1 MRPFHAPYC
10 VYRKQAK
17 AGYFWYV
24 RFWDDTARKYSRIR
38 STGIPV
44 TGKGEGRH
52 AAEEAARSMLPAI
65 RFTPEVPDKP
75 FAEYITGFWTPGSP
89 YARECAQVKKKPLS
103 AGYIKLHHE
112 DVGRHIEPFPGF
124 RGVTLRNLTAGMIR
138 DWMTWAVEKG
148 MSGRRINT
156 VLQSMRIAVRYA
168 VSREEL
174 GRDPFK
180 NIGEAEEQPREKG
193 ILTPGEVAALIQS
206 PMKDPRT
213 RLAVLLGVLC
223 GLRCGEIRGLQWG
236 DIGDGIITV
245 CHNWIDEEGI
255 KAPKCKGGALRE
267 NKRYVP
273 VPEPVALVMEAVRHI
288 SRNPALDR
296 FVFEGMYRQGEP
308 LGNNFFRRALAVELA
323 AIGINKF
330 TTDKEGKKAIND
342 SEQRRRNISF
352 HSLRH
357 SFITLGRRAGI
368 SDMEIRAL
376 AGHKSGAMMER
387 YSHASQV
394 LDFAAAREK
403 LEKAINIW
411 EPLET
416 LHKKIKS

>member
-1 MRPFHAPYC
+1 MRPLKPHAPYC
-10 VYRKQAK
+10 IYRKQTK

-24 RFWDDTARKYSRIR
+24 RYWDEASRKYAAIR
-38 STGIPV
+38 STGVPA
-44 TGKGEGRH
+44 KGRGGGRH
-52 AAEEAARSMLPAI
+52 DAGEAARAILSTI

-75 FAEYITGFWTPGSP
+75 FAQYIAGFWTPDSP

-112 DVGRHIEPFPGF
+112 DVKRHIEPFPGF
-124 RGVTLRNLTAGMIR
+124 RGVTLRNLTAGMLR

-174 GRDPFK
+174 DRDPFK
-180 NIGEAEEQPREKG
+180 NIGEAEEQPKEKG
-193 ILTPGEVAALIQS
+193 VLTPGEASFLIQA
-206 PMKDPRT
+206 PTADPRT
-213 RLAVLLGVLC
+213 RLAVLLGLLC
-223 GLRCGEIRGLQWG
+223 GLRRGEIRGLCWG

-245 CHNWIDEEGI
+245 CHNWIDGEGI

-288 SRNPALDR
+288 SRNPAPDH
-296 FVFEGMYRQGEP
+296 FVFEGTRRPEEP
-308 LGNNFFRRALAVELA
+308 LSNNFFRRTLTVELLT
-323 AIGINKF
+323 IGINKF
-330 TTDKEGKKAIND
+330 ITDKEGKKAIDD

-357 SFITLGRRAGI
+357 SFVTLGRQAGI

-376 AGHKSGAMMER
+376 AGHKSGAVMER
-387 YSHASQV
+387 YTHATQI

-403 LEKAINIW
+403 LEKAIN
-411 EPLET
+411 T
-416 LHKKIKS
+416 